1 MLTAIGLS
9 KQFGSRSI
17 FTGLTFT
24 WFDAGVYLIVGANG
38 AGKST
43 LLSLLA
49 GALTADSGEI
59 FLSGSSLKSHPDQF
73 RRKLSYCPADCPI
86 FPFLTGRD
94 WLAFVASVRG
104 DCDQATS
111 NRLLKAFGLEPYL
124 DCRFDQMSLGTARKF
139 MLTAAIAATAEVLI
153 LDEPCNAL
161 DDHSRQALEQVLA
174 ELAKTRLVVT
184 ACHQASPHQV
194 FGIAPSAT
202 LMLQPS

>member
-1 MLTAIGLS
+1 MLSAIALS
-9 KQFGSRSI
+9 KQFSGRKVISALSFAWHDPGI
-17 FTGLTFT
+17 
-24 WFDAGVYLIVGANG
+24 YLVAGANG

-43 LLSLLA
+43 LLSMLA
-49 GALTADSGEI
+49 GALAPDAGEI
-59 FLSGSSLKSHPDQF
+59 ILDGSSLKSRSKQVL
-73 RRKLSYCPADCPI
+73 RKLSYCPADCPI

-94 WLAFVASVRG
+94 WLAFMASVRG
-104 DCDQATS
+104 DCDQAAS
-111 NRLLKAFGLEPYL
+111 NRLLEAFGLEPYL

-174 ELAKTRLVVT
+174 EFAKTRLVVT
-184 ACHQASPHQV
+184 ACHQASSHQV
-194 FGIAPSAT
+194 FGITPFAT